1 LLGSGVYGSVYL
13 ANDVLTQKQV
23 ACKIV
28 DLRRKAVEPDGHG
41 TPLDGAHK
49 KEVQAFAEQEKGVS
63 QARKKLIREIE
74 ILSKLSH
81 VRVNFSSGVVLANFH
96 SQILLLSTKLFVHLI
111 LCKLAWR
118 DTDLD
123 D

>member
-13 ANDVLTQKQV
+13 ANDVLTKKQV

-28 DLRRKAVEPDGHG
+28 DLRRKAVVPSGHD

-63 QARKKLIREIE
+63 EVRKKLIREIE

-81 VRVNFSSGVVLANFH
+81 VRVDFSSAVFWLIVTAKYCYSLQSFSYTSFSVSQLAIAN
-96 SQILLLSTKLFVHLI
+96 T
-111 LCKLAWR
+111 
-118 DTDLD
+118 
-123 D
+123 

>member
-28 DLRRKAVEPDGHG
+28 DLRRKAVEPDGYD

-49 KEVQAFAEQEKGVS
+49 KEVQAFAEQEKGIS
-63 QARKKLIREIE
+63 EARKKQIREIE

-81 VRVNFSSGVVLANFH
+81 VRNDFSSSVVF
-96 SQILLLSTKLFVHLI
+96 S
-111 LCKLAWR
+111 
-118 DTDLD
+118 
-123 D
+123 

>member
-28 DLRRKAVEPDGHG
+28 DLRRKAMKPDGQD
-41 TPLDGAHK
+41 TLLDGAHRM
-49 KEVQAFAEQEKGVS
+49 EVQAFAEQENGVTEV
-63 QARKKLIREIE
+63 RKKLIREIE

-81 VRVNFSSGVVLANFH
+81 V
-96 SQILLLSTKLFVHLI
+96 
-111 LCKLAWR
+111 
-118 DTDLD
+118 
-123 D
+123 